1 MARIVAA
8 HMPKALPKT
17 FETEETHVKIVR
29 HYVMETDKKGETV
42 FSHDENG
49 RKIKAGPNTLEF
61 EQVKSF
67 GGIMFTFPRGHS
79 IRLSSPEQ
87 LKQFKLTEQPKLVD
101 LDLGEEVN
109 AAGVPVSVLAIV
121 ADSNRSGGDFGMV
134 DTLEKD

>member
-8 HMPKALPKT
+8 YMPKALPKT

-29 HYVMETDKKGETV
+29 HYVMEEDSKGKMV
-42 FSHDENG
+42 PSLDENG

-61 EQVKSF
+61 VQVPSN

-109 AAGVPVSVLAIV
+109 AAGVPVSMLAIV
-121 ADSNRSGGDFGMV
+121 ADSNKSGGDFGMV
-134 DTLEKD
+134 DTVEKD

>member
-8 HMPKALPKT
+8 YTPKALPKT
-17 FETEETHVKIVR
+17 FETVETHVKIIR
-29 HYVMETDKKGETV
+29 LFVMEEDPKTGKQV
-42 FSHDENG
+42 PSRDENG

-61 EQVKSF
+61 EQVPSK

-87 LKQFKLTEQPKLVD
+87 LKQFKLSEQPRLVD

-109 AAGVPVSVLAIV
+109 AAGVPTSMLAVL
-121 ADSNRSGGDFGMV
+121 SNSDKSGGDFGMV
-134 DTLEKD
+134 DSVE